1 MNAIYQDRDMS
12 CYWDQDDR
20 SNRNLSNATISCT
33 MNEIDLHRVDLNLL
47 VVFETRSVTATAE
60 KIGRTQSAVS
70 HSLARL
76 RGQLGDPLLVR
87 VGGKMQP
94 SPFAEMVIED
104 VRPILRGIRRV
115 IAPKTLFD
123 PATSDRVF
131 RIAMPT
137 LTKLIAEV
145 SARVEAEG
153 PNVRIEWLPAHHDV
167 YAALSEGLIDL
178 AHLGGEPRLPDG
190 LEEQVMEPFSW
201 VTFARK
207 EHPACSNWGI
217 DAWRRYPHLMV
228 NVTRSMRN
236 PFPAS
241 AQGDAGARR
250 VSAMIG
256 DSAGVA
262 SLLAKSDFLAT
273 FPTMLMAWDME
284 EFGLR
289 AMKPPVDL
297 GPVLVRFF
305 WSSRLANDAGGL
317 WIRSIVIETYR
328 RLQAQAEAKLSGA
341 ALLLPNTSLTA

>member
-1 MNAIYQDRDMS
+1 MS
-12 CYWDQDDR
+12 
-20 SNRNLSNATISCT
+20 
-33 MNEIDLHRVDLNLL
+33 EIDLHHVDLNLL
-47 VVFETRSVTATAE
+47 VIFEVLMETRSVTATADR
-60 KIGRTQSAVS
+60 IGRTQSAVS

-76 RGQLGDPLLVR
+76 RDQLGDPLLVR

-94 SPFAEMVIED
+94 SPFAEMVIAD
-104 VRPILRGIRRV
+104 VRPILRSIRRV
-115 IAPKTLFD
+115 IAPRSLFD

-137 LTKLIAEV
+137 LTRLIAEV
-145 SARVEAEG
+145 SARVESEA
-153 PNVRIEWLPAHHDV
+153 PNVKIEWLPAHHDV

-190 LEEQVMEPFSW
+190 LDSEVMEPFSW

-207 EHPACSNWGI
+207 DHPACSDWGI
-217 DAWRRYPHLMV
+217 EAWRRYPHVMV

-236 PFPAS
+236 PFPVS
-241 AQGDAGARR
+241 EPGDAGARR

-256 DSAGVA
+256 DSAGIA

-273 FPTMLMAWDME
+273 FPAVLLAWDTDA
-284 EFGLR
+284 FGLR

-297 GPVLVRFF
+297 GPVRVRFF
-305 WSSRLANDAGGL
+305 WSSRLAMDAGGA

-328 RLQAQAEAKLSGA
+328 HLQAEAEAKLSGE
-341 ALLLPNTSLTA
+341 ALLLPVSPLTP

>member
-1 MNAIYQDRDMS
+1 
-12 CYWDQDDR
+12 
-20 SNRNLSNATISCT
+20 

-47 VVFETRSVTATAE
+47 VVFEVLMETRSVTATAE

-70 HSLARL
+70 HSLSRL
-76 RGQLGDPLLVR
+76 REQLGDPLLVL

-94 SPFAEMVIED
+94 SPFAEMIVED
-104 VRPILRGIRRV
+104 VRPLLRGIRRV
-115 IAPKTLFD
+115 ISPRNLFV
-123 PATSDRVF
+123 PASSERVF

-137 LTKLIAEV
+137 VTKVIAEV
-145 SARVEAEG
+145 SARIEAEA
-153 PNVRIEWLPAHHDV
+153 PRVKIEWLPAHHDV
-167 YAALSEGLIDL
+167 YAALSEGLVDL

-190 LEEQVMEPFSW
+190 LDAQVMEPFSW

-207 EHPACSNWGI
+207 DHPACAGWGI

-228 NVTRSMRN
+228 NVTRSMQN
-236 PFPAS
+236 PFPVT
-241 AQGDAGARR
+241 AQNDRAARR
-250 VSAMIG
+250 VTAMIG

-273 FPTMLMAWDME
+273 FPALLLAWDME
-284 EFGLR
+284 AFGLR

-305 WSSRLANDAGGL
+305 WSSRLANDAGGT

-328 RLQAQAEAKLSGA
+328 RVHAEAERKLSGD
-341 ALLLPNTSLTA
+341 ALLQPE

>member
-1 MNAIYQDRDMS
+1 
-12 CYWDQDDR
+12 
-20 SNRNLSNATISCT
+20 

-47 VVFETRSVTATAE
+47 VVFEVLMETRSVTATAD

-70 HSLARL
+70 HSLSRL
-76 RGQLGDPLLVR
+76 REQLGDPLLVL

-94 SPFAEMVIED
+94 SPFAEMIVED
-104 VRPILRGIRRV
+104 VRPLLRGIRRV
-115 IAPKTLFD
+115 ISPRNLFV
-123 PATSDRVF
+123 PASSERVF

-137 LTKLIAEV
+137 VTKVIAEV
-145 SARVEAEG
+145 SARVEAEA
-153 PNVRIEWLPAHHDV
+153 PRVKIEWLPAHHDV
-167 YAALSEGLIDL
+167 YAALSEGLVDL

-190 LEEQVMEPFSW
+190 LEAQVMAPFSW

-207 EHPACSNWGI
+207 DHPACAGWGI

-228 NVTRSMRN
+228 NVTRSMQN
-236 PFPAS
+236 PFPVT
-241 AQGDAGARR
+241 AQNDRAARR
-250 VSAMIG
+250 VTAMIG

-273 FPTMLMAWDME
+273 FPALLLAWDME
-284 EFGLR
+284 AFGLR

-305 WSSRLANDAGGL
+305 WSSRLANDAGGT

-328 RLQAQAEAKLSGA
+328 RVHAEAERKLSGD
-341 ALLLPNTSLTA
+341 ALLQPE

>member
-1 MNAIYQDRDMS
+1 
-12 CYWDQDDR
+12 
-20 SNRNLSNATISCT
+20 

-47 VVFETRSVTATAE
+47 VVFEVLMETRSVTATAE

-76 RGQLGDPLLVR
+76 RQQLRDPLLVR
-87 VGGKMQP
+87 VGGKMVP
-94 SPFAEMVIED
+94 SPFAETLIED

-115 IAPKTLFD
+115 IAPRSLFD

-137 LTKLIAEV
+137 LTKVIAEV
-145 SARVEAEG
+145 SARVEAEA
-153 PNVRIEWLPAHHDV
+153 PNVKVEWLPAHHDV

-190 LEEQVMEPFSW
+190 LEEQIMEPFSW
-201 VTFARK
+201 VTFARRG
-207 EHPACSNWGI
+207 HPACDAWGI

-228 NVTRSMRN
+228 NVTRSSQS
-236 PFPAS
+236 PFPVSIQA
-241 AQGDAGARR
+241 DVGARR

-262 SLLAKSDFLAT
+262 SLLANSDFLAT
-273 FPTMLMAWDME
+273 FPAILLAWE
-284 EFGLR
+284 LEPHGLR
-289 AMKPPVDL
+289 AMRPPVDL

-305 WSSRLANDAGGL
+305 WSSRLANDAGGI
-317 WIRSIVIETYR
+317 WIRSIVIEAYR
-328 RLQAQAEAKLSGA
+328 RLQAEAEAMLNVDN
-341 ALLLPNTSLTA
+341 LLQTTTD

>member
-1 MNAIYQDRDMS
+1 
-12 CYWDQDDR
+12 
-20 SNRNLSNATISCT
+20 

-47 VVFETRSVTATAE
+47 VVFEVLMETRSVTATAD

-70 HSLARL
+70 HSLSRL
-76 RGQLGDPLLVR
+76 REQLGDPLLVR

-94 SPFAEMVIED
+94 SPFAEMIVED
-104 VRPILRGIRRV
+104 VRPLLRGIRRV
-115 IAPKTLFD
+115 ISPRNLFV
-123 PATSDRVF
+123 PASSERVF

-137 LTKLIAEV
+137 VTKVIAEV
-145 SARVEAEG
+145 SARIEAEA
-153 PNVRIEWLPAHHDV
+153 PRVKIEWLPAHHDV
-167 YAALSEGLIDL
+167 YAALSEGLVDL

-190 LEEQVMEPFSW
+190 LDAQVMAPFSW

-207 EHPACSNWGI
+207 DHPACAGWGI

-228 NVTRSMRN
+228 NVTRSMQN
-236 PFPAS
+236 PFPVT
-241 AQGDAGARR
+241 AQNDRAARR
-250 VSAMIG
+250 VTAMIG

-273 FPTMLMAWDME
+273 FPALLLAWDME
-284 EFGLR
+284 AFGLR

-305 WSSRLANDAGGL
+305 WSSRLANDAGGT

-328 RLQAQAEAKLSGA
+328 RVHAEAERKLSGD
-341 ALLLPNTSLTA
+341 ALLQPE

>member
-1 MNAIYQDRDMS
+1 
-12 CYWDQDDR
+12 
-20 SNRNLSNATISCT
+20 

-47 VVFETRSVTATAE
+47 VVFEVLMETRSVTETAK

-76 RGQLGDPLLVR
+76 RDQLGDPLLVR

-94 SPFAEMVIED
+94 SPFAEMIIAD
-104 VRPILRGIRRV
+104 VRPILRSIRRV
-115 IAPKTLFD
+115 IAPRNLFD

-137 LTKLIAEV
+137 LTKVIAEV
-145 SARVEAEG
+145 SARVETEA
-153 PNVRIEWLPAHHDV
+153 PNVKIEWLPAHHDA

-178 AHLGGEPRLPDG
+178 AHLGGEPRLPEG

-201 VTFARK
+201 VTFARRD
-207 EHPACSNWGI
+207 HPACADWGLE
-217 DAWRRYPHLMV
+217 AWRRYPHLMV

-236 PFPAS
+236 PFPATS
-241 AQGDAGARR
+241 QGDSGARR

-262 SLLAKSDFLAT
+262 SLLEKSDFLAT
-273 FPTMLMAWDME
+273 FPAMLLAWDME
-284 EFGLR
+284 AFGLR

-305 WSSRLANDAGGL
+305 WSSRLANDAGGT
-317 WIRSIVIETYR
+317 WIRSIVVETYR
-328 RLQAQAEAKLSGA
+328 RLQAEAERKLSGDV
-341 ALLLPNTSLTA
+341 LLQPSHGVAP